1 MPIQLNEENAG
12 KTLVVQISGKL
23 TKADYEHF
31 VPEFE
36 RLVRQHG
43 KLRVLFDMTGFHGWD
58 AGALWEDIKFDI
70 KHFSDI
76 ERLAMVGDKKWQ
88 HGMATFC
95 KPFTKA
101 TVQYFDHTDAAG
113 ARTWLDES
121 VAPGN
126 KTGGRHRLK
135 HQLLLPEGILI
146 LEPDAPLEAAD
157 FECLV
162 REIDPYIAE
171 HGKLSGLLIH
181 AKAFPGWANPE
192 AFLAHVQFIKSHH
205 QKIVRLAMVTDSK
218 LLGEL
223 PKIAAHLVHVQ
234 VKHFSESQYEVA
246 LRWLKEGPPVSS
258 QSTT

>member
-1 MPIQLNEENAG
+1 MPIKFADENEGNVLA
-12 KTLVVQISGKL
+12 VHISGKL

-36 RLVRQHG
+36 RIVQQHG
-43 KLRVLFDMTGFHGWD
+43 KLRVLFDMTDFHGWD

-70 KHFSDI
+70 KHFTDI

-101 TVQYFDHTDAAG
+101 TIRYFDHADASE
-113 ARTWLDES
+113 ARKWLDES
-121 VAPGN
+121 LATGN
-126 KTGGRHRLK
+126 KLGGRHGLK
-135 HQLLLPEGILI
+135 HQLLSPEGMLI

-157 FECLV
+157 FEGLV
-162 REIDPYIAE
+162 REIDPYIAK

-192 AFLAHVQFIKSHH
+192 AFLAHMQFIKSHH

-218 LLGEL
+218 LLSEL
-223 PKIAAHLVHVQ
+223 PKIAAHLIDVQ
-234 VKHFSESQYEVA
+234 VKHFSESQYEDA
-246 LRWLKEGPPVSS
+246 LSWLKEGTPVSP
-258 QSTT
+258 